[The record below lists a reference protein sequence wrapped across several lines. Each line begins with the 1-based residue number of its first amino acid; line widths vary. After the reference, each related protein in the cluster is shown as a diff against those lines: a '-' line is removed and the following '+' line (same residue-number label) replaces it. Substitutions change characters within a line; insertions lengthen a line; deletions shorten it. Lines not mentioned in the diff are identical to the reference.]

1 MTPVY
6 KLRQNRIALV
16 DSDALQRLCTGS
28 SLKAIGFD
36 HASFEHLHGLIDAV
50 REGRHFGAILLGLH
64 ADAASDMALI
74 SDVWEA
80 LGQRVRVFFMAH
92 STELAHAR
100 EALSRSA
107 IGASRSQVILS
118 PASDAEL
125 RAVFHGEGFH
135 A

>member
-1 MTPVY
+1 MTSVY
-6 KLRQNRIALV
+6 KLSQNRIALV
-16 DSDALQRLCTGS
+16 DSDALQRMCTGS
-28 SLKAIGFD
+28 SLKAIGID
-36 HASFEHLHGLIDAV
+36 HASFEHLHGLINAV
-50 REGRHFGAILLGLH
+50 REGRRFDAILLGLH
-64 ADAASDMALI
+64 ADATPDVALI
-74 SDVWEA
+74 SDVWSA

-92 STELAHAR
+92 STELRHAR

-107 IGASRSQVILS
+107 VGGLRSEVILS